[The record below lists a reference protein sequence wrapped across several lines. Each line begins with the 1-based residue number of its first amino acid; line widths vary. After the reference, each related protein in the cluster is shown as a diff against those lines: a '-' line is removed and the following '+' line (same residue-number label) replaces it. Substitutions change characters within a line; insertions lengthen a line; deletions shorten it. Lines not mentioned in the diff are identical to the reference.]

1 MLNFVHVAQGL
12 EHHSYKVGV
21 DGSNPS
27 MPTKIAFS
35 FWKLIV

>member
-12 EHHSYKVGV
+12 EHHSYKVRV

-27 MPTKIAFS
+27 MRTKNS
-35 FWKLIV
+35 F